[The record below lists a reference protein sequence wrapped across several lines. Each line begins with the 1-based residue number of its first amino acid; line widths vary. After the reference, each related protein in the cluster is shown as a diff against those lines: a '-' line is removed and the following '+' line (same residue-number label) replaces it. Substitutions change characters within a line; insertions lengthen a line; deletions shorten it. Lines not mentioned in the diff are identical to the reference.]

1 MNLKVVKYIIGW
13 ILVFEGIFL
22 LAPCIV
28 GLVYKEYR
36 ESLVY
41 VLVALASAL
50 IGFIAIRKRGENLSE
65 QVYIREGF
73 ASVSLAWVALS
84 IFGALPFVFT
94 GEIPHFI
101 DALFETVSG
110 FTTTGASIL
119 NDVEALSHTSLFWR
133 SFTHWIGGMGVFVFV
148 MAVVPL
154 VGSHS
159 MNLMRAE
166 SPGPSVGKFVPK
178 LQVSALL
185 LYVIYIGITII
196 GLICYLLSGMTWF
209 EALTMIFGTTGT
221 GGFGIY
227 NDSIGSFTPLQQ
239 NLMTLFMILSG
250 VNYSVYFCVVTGAFK
265 EILSFEEVR
274 YYFLIVFASTAA
286 IAWNIFP
293 IFGKVSVALRHSAFQ
308 VASIITTSGFSTV
321 DFDTWP
327 ELSRNILILLMI
339 IGACAGSTGGGIK
352 VSRVL
357 ILIKSIGKE
366 IRSIIHPQH
375 VKKLY
380 LDGESLPEETLRS
393 TSAYAAIYS
402 IILLGS
408 CLLIAFDE
416 LDFTTNFTAVL
427 ATLNNIGPGLNLVG
441 PTHSFD
447 VYSYFSKSIL
457 IFDMLAGR
465 LELFPILILFSP
477 SCWKKY

>member
-196 GLICYLLSGMTWF
+196 GL
-209 EALTMIFGTTGT
+209 
-221 GGFGIY
+221 
-227 NDSIGSFTPLQQ
+227 
-239 NLMTLFMILSG
+239 
-250 VNYSVYFCVVTGAFK
+250 
-265 EILSFEEVR
+265 
-274 YYFLIVFASTAA
+274 
-286 IAWNIFP
+286 
-293 IFGKVSVALRHSAFQ
+293 
-308 VASIITTSGFSTV
+308 
-321 DFDTWP
+321 
-327 ELSRNILILLMI
+327 
-339 IGACAGSTGGGIK
+339 
-352 VSRVL
+352 
-357 ILIKSIGKE
+357 
-366 IRSIIHPQH
+366 
-375 VKKLY
+375 
-380 LDGESLPEETLRS
+380 
-393 TSAYAAIYS
+393 
-402 IILLGS
+402 
-408 CLLIAFDE
+408 
-416 LDFTTNFTAVL
+416 
-427 ATLNNIGPGLNLVG
+427 
-441 PTHSFD
+441 
-447 VYSYFSKSIL
+447 
-457 IFDMLAGR
+457 
-465 LELFPILILFSP
+465 
-477 SCWKKY
+477 